1 MSVLGRRRIGR
12 DSGDSTSPAS
22 VTQKETVENQVLLG
36 NLQGR
41 AAASLFFNLF
51 FWRHWVLA
59 AAGGLSLVTDSNLL
73 VTFVAVRGPLV
84 VVASPA
90 AEHRALGTR
99 ASAVVAHWLSSTG
112 FVVEAP
118 GFSYPMPWGISL
130 DQGLNPCVL
139 HWQADSHPLSP

>member
-1 MSVLGRRRIGR
+1 MSVLGRRRISR

-22 VTQKETVENQVLLG
+22 VTQKETGKSSIAGGIFKEGLL
-36 NLQGR
+36 LR
-41 AAASLFFNLF
+41 YFLTF

-59 AAGGLSLVTDSNLL
+59 AAGGLSLLTDSNLL
-73 VTFVAVRGPLV
+73 VTFLAVRGPLV

-99 ASAVVAHWLSSTG
+99 ASVVVAHWLSSKG

-118 GFSYPMPWGISL
+118 GLSYPMSWGISL

>member
-51 FWRHWVLA
+51 FWRHWVF

-84 VVASPA
+84 VVAS
-90 AEHRALGTR
+90 L
-99 ASAVVAHWLSSTG
+99 
-112 FVVEAP
+112 
-118 GFSYPMPWGISL
+118 
-130 DQGLNPCVL
+130 
-139 HWQADSHPLSP
+139 